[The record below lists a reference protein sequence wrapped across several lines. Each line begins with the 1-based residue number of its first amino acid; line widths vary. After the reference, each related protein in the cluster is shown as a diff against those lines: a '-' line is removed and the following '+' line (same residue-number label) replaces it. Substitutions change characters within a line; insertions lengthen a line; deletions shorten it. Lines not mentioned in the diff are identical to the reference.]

1 MKIKFNTGD
10 YRSLSYHEEVEFEIV
25 GIHYECDENSLP
37 VDIVIYGSEEIL
49 QKISELV
56 QSGSVIQEIGNYYS
70 RGLRMKGLGA
80 THECLYARLPE
91 FTVLGM
97 DRVIYQ

>member
-10 YRSLSYHEEVEFEIV
+10 YRSLYYPEETEFEIA
-25 GIHYECDENSLP
+25 GIYHECDEKGP
-37 VDIVIYGSEEIL
+37 VDIVLYGSEETL

-56 QSGSVIQEIGNYYS
+56 QAGSVIQEIGDYS
-70 RGLRMKGLGA
+70 SRDFRMKGLGA

-91 FTVLGM
+91 
-97 DRVIYQ
+97 YQILTI

>member
-10 YRSLSYHEEVEFEIV
+10 YRMYYPEEVEFEIV
-25 GIHYECDENSLP
+25 GIQYECDERGP
-37 VDIVIYGSEEIL
+37 IDIVIYGSEETL

-56 QSGSVIQEIGNYYS
+56 QSGSAIQEIGDYYS

-91 FTVLGM
+91 FTILGM
-97 DRVIYQ
+97 NRVIYQ